1 MSSQLK
7 RTDTQSQPGCNVN
20 SKLNFT
26 VGGVATA
33 VALVLG
39 YLAYVFWWK

>member
-1 MSSQLK
+1 MSSQMK
-7 RTDTQSQPGCNVN
+7 RADAQAQPGCNVS

-39 YLAYVFWWK
+39 YLIYVFWWK